1 MGGWRLE
8 SLKMFGYLAFPVA
21 AFVMFNHPKFYEY
34 SLRQTMEIVSKDIN
48 LDYLERYEKL
58 ALQEGI
64 DKLGSTIDEID
75 DDKSAMKTATK

>member
-8 SLKMFGYLAFPVA
+8 SFKMFGYLAFPVA
-21 AFVMFNHPKFYEY
+21 AFVMFNHPKFYER

-48 LDYLERYEKL
+48 LDHLEQYERMT
-58 ALQEGI
+58 LQEGI

-75 DDKSAMKTATK
+75 EDRSAMKTK